1 VTVSDDIRRY
11 IAGNTNYQGAEADL
25 SDQRELIA
33 EEILDSVGI
42 YQLVTYLE
50 DRYGVEIDETDLVF
64 ENFATVGDIAR
75 LIDAKLA

>member
-1 VTVSDDIRRY
+1 VTVNDEIRRY
-11 IAGNTNYQGAEADL
+11 IAANANYHGAEAEL

-42 YQLVTYLE
+42 YQLVTHLE

-64 ENFATVGDIAR
+64 ENFATVGDIAK
-75 LIDAKLA
+75 LIETKLA